1 MRDRRRLLAFVLAAV
16 LVVAGT
22 VAYLLVQRQG
32 DEAAAAAAA
41 AAEAGRTRLAVEDVQ
56 RVPHVVVRNT
66 EPGPSYGEVAL
77 VPLDDPGGPRAV
89 VDLACER
96 VAAARGGA
104 VCLQSVAGVVTTY
117 RAVFLDGSFRETGT
131 ADLPGVPSRAR
142 VSADASYAAT
152 TVFVTGHAY
161 TDAQF
166 STETVVTDLT
176 GGTPE
181 SLGNLESWTATAAD
195 GTPVTA
201 EDRNFWGVTFVGDGP
216 DLYATMGTGGV
227 RYLVRGD
234 AETRTLT
241 VVAEDGA
248 CPSVSADGSTI
259 VMKGTDPVSRA
270 PVLTVYDVGTGER
283 APLAEGREVD
293 DQVAWWGGDRV
304 LYPVASG
311 LSGSGD
317 SDVWV
322 TAPSGDSQ
330 PAILVPDAAS
340 PTVVLP

>member
-1 MRDRRRLLAFVLAAV
+1 MRERRRLLAFVLAVV
-16 LVVAGT
+16 LVLAGT
-22 VAYLLVQRQG
+22 AAYLLAQRRA
-32 DEAAAAAAA
+32 DESSAAAAASE
-41 AAEAGRTRLAVEDVQ
+41 EAGRTRLAVEDVQ
-56 RVPHVVVRNT
+56 QVPHVVVRNT
-66 EPGPSYGEVAL
+66 EAGPSAGKVAL
-77 VPLDDPGGPRAV
+77 VPLDDPGGPRAI
-89 VDLACER
+89 VDLTCER

-104 VCLQSVAGVVTTY
+104 VCLQAVTGVVPGY
-117 RAVFLDGSFRETGT
+117 RAVFLDGAFREIGT

-142 VSADASYAAT
+142 VSSDASYAAT

-181 SLGNLESWTATAAD
+181 SLGNLESWAATAAD

-216 DLYATMGTGGV
+216 DLYATMGTGDA

-241 VVAEDGA
+241 VVAEDGG
-248 CPSVSADGSTI
+248 CPSVSDGGSAI
-259 VMKGTDPVSRA
+259 VLKGTDPVSRA
-270 PVLTVYDVGTGER
+270 PVLALHDVRTGER
-283 APLAEGREVD
+283 TPLGEGREVD
-293 DQVAWWGGDRV
+293 DQVAWWGEDRV
-304 LYPVASG
+304 LYGVESG
-311 LSGSGD
+311 LADSGD
-317 SDVWV
+317 YDVWV
-322 TAPSGDSQ
+322 TDPSGDGR
-330 PAILVPDAAS
+330 PAMLVPDAAS